1 MDSLYHGLNHCIH
14 LVPSCFFFF
23 CSQSLLSQ
31 NKLQQSSV
39 KSCCLCSLSLRE
51 VQLLIATFFPFL
63 FLLGLIQV
71 SAPQTDVVVAVDSR
85 ISRVCSWLEA
95 RCFRT
100 SLDVAAV
107 DSPVPT
113 VCSLPEASCFRFRLD
128 VAAVDS
134 PVPTVGSLPEASF
147 FRRDVVALDSRIYRV
162 CCSPESSSSR
172 GDVCRGFLCF

>member
-23 CSQSLLSQ
+23 FCSQSLYHKTNCNNLLS
-31 NKLQQSSV
+31 NPV
-39 KSCCLCSLSLRE
+39 VYALSHRE

-85 ISRVCSWLEA
+85 DSRVCSLLEA
-95 RCFRT
+95 WSFRS
-100 SLDVAAV
+100 SLDVATV

-113 VCSLPEASCFRFRLD
+113 VCSLPEASFL
-128 VAAVDS
+128 
-134 PVPTVGSLPEASF
+134 
-147 FRRDVVALDSRIYRV
+147 RRDVVAVDSRISRV